1 MTSSSKAD
9 LRSPDDQRSSAAAVT
24 RWLWAGLAAA
34 TAATLVV
41 QWLLIDDLRQRVA
54 RLEDG
59 CRWAG
64 PDGHL
69 PVLAPVDADR
79 LRLANSRRSAATVG
93 RTIRVFKVQ
102 EILQSQTDRQWRVY
116 GGGGECRGKR
126 VAAPARGRRV
136 KNGGEQ

>member
-1 MTSSSKAD
+1 M
-9 LRSPDDQRSSAAAVT
+9 T